1 MFLVEG
7 RDVSSAGYFQE
18 SVGNSLIVKLHE
30 KNNERRPAAVAAC
43 LGNARRPLTEAAARA
58 PGARCRGPSGRH
70 VLSPSDQKLKQHL

>member
-30 KNNERRPAAVAAC
+30 KKNGRRPAAVAGRA
-43 LGNARRPLTEAAARA
+43 LQRTVWTARA
-58 PGARCRGPSGRH
+58 KP
-70 VLSPSDQKLKQHL
+70 